1 MFSKK
6 FIDGEMNSF
15 TLTALLFSSS
25 FECPF
30 SFAFDKLI
38 LNLWLQFQCY
48 MSSIT
53 ILYKTK
59 PKPLKRYFMIFSL
72 FFAVYRVEVSLASL
86 LLPIKAIFRN
96 FQFRLF
102 WVMHWNWELEMFFCV
117 YFPFERMRIL
127 LSKHCIVFKWDHIC
141 LWVLPAMGC
150 FHVGCIFCSHMC
162 AMAYNFQWLTYC
174 PMYIFFFYLCFCLG
188 ASASEGSM

>member
-1 MFSKK
+1 MFVYRSG
-6 FIDGEMNSF
+6 FIV
-15 TLTALLFSSS
+15 
-25 FECPF
+25 
-30 SFAFDKLI
+30 
-38 LNLWLQFQCY
+38 
-48 MSSIT
+48 
-53 ILYKTK
+53 
-59 PKPLKRYFMIFSL
+59 SL
-72 FFAVYRVEVSLASL
+72 FVFPIWLYSFFVEVSLASL

-162 AMAYNFQWLTYC
+162 AMAYNFQWNVLSYVNILFL
-174 PMYIFFFYLCFCLG
+174 PLFLLG
-188 ASASEGSM
+188 SICIWGFHVSIHRFLRWLRNILLYFVFDKERSLVYDHLIISVN

>member
-1 MFSKK
+1 MFVYRSG
-6 FIDGEMNSF
+6 FIV
-15 TLTALLFSSS
+15 
-25 FECPF
+25 
-30 SFAFDKLI
+30 
-38 LNLWLQFQCY
+38 
-48 MSSIT
+48 
-53 ILYKTK
+53 
-59 PKPLKRYFMIFSL
+59 SL
-72 FFAVYRVEVSLASL
+72 FVFPIWLYSFFVEVSLASL

-150 FHVGCIFCSHMC
+150 FLCSVVFAWNGLSVMHASSCHFCFVLDECFLHLIWSHVPVSNIIF
-162 AMAYNFQWLTYC
+162 Q
-174 PMYIFFFYLCFCLG
+174 FFFLICWFSYMIDLILWLHCWCAWCVGFFIRVIKALDILIDHLYLKKKCW
-188 ASASEGSM
+188 M